1 MQYNT
6 QRFTSQIRSI
16 IERGETGQA
25 LEMLVYS
32 LPEYNPFRND
42 FVSLLGE
49 YEELKHHELLG
60 IANDPDRRQRIRYAT
75 VEFLQNLERHH
86 YPTIELANAPLS
98 TSTRPK
104 RKASSTHT
112 KKRRTAQPQ
121 KTVPAQSIKKNV
133 ETHVVRFVLYGLAFV
148 AVAAL
153 FYSQCLQPKQYT
165 VQPSQSFLAD
175 NSDVKHIGLFIL
187 LNQFERFEDAD
198 AERKQYKKRPISIL
212 HLNGDTKPFKTVIIS
227 DRNLDKILYDVQTTW
242 PQAALSDYSSTC
254 PTFRY
259 EKSVAVYICAK

>member
-6 QRFTSQIRSI
+6 QRFTAQIRSI
-16 IERGETGQA
+16 IERGETGRA

-86 YPTIELANAPLS
+86 YPTIELANAPLA

-104 RKASSTHT
+104 RKASSTQT

-121 KTVPAQSIKKNV
+121 KTVPVQSFKKTIV
-133 ETHVVRFVLYGLAFV
+133 THANRFVWYSLAFL
-148 AVAAL
+148 VAAFI
-153 FYSQCLQPKQYT
+153 FYKQCLQPNQ
-165 VQPSQSFLAD
+165 QPVRPTQSLVSE
-175 NSDVKHIGLFIL
+175 NLDVKHIGLFIL

-198 AERKQYKKRPISIL
+198 AERKQYKKRSISIL
-212 HLNGDTKPFKTVIIS
+212 HINGDTKPFKTVIIS

-242 PQAALSDYSSTC
+242 PQAALSDYSDTC
-254 PTFRY
+254 PTFRF
-259 EKSVAVYICAK
+259 EKSVAVYICTK